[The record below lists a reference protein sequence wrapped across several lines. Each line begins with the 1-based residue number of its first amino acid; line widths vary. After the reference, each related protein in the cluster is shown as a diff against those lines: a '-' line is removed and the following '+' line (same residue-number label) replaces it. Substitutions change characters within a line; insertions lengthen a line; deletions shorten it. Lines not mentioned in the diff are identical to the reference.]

1 MLEVNIADQFTPL
14 PIKTKTAGDVDVDIV
29 SGTVGRIEGGSIVV
43 TAGTTNVT
51 TGSIVVTTGTIADM
65 DTVGTVGRVE
75 GGSILITAGTLTTG
89 SLSNVATIGT
99 IKNLDAGTVTV
110 GNINNIGT
118 LNVVEAGSINLLKAG
133 TITKVEGGSILV
145 TAGTITTGSL
155 SNVATLG
162 TIQNIVGGTVTV
174 GNINNIGTLN
184 VVETGSLNLLK
195 AGTITKLEGGT
206 LNNLATGTVTIGVG
220 TVTTGSLSNVATVGT
235 VLNINQGTI
244 TVSNPSGG
252 PTSAKMDEGSQAAL
266 AAGATGTVAFTAI
279 TNAKTGQLDRVL
291 VSSSVPIRA
300 EIQSVDDPGTGT
312 ITAGVIFTSAAMLND
327 RFDPP
332 FDTYFTRTSNGTAK
346 FQAVIKN
353 MDNSLSA
360 DIYAVGFWD
369 EITT

>member
-1 MLEVNIADQFTPL
+1 LLEVNIADQFTPL

-29 SGTVGRIEGGSIVV
+29 SGTVGRVEGGSIVV

-118 LNVVEAGSINLLKAG
+118 LNVVEAGSLNLLKAG
-133 TITKVEGGSILV
+133 TITRLEGGSIVV
-145 TAGTITTGSL
+145 TAGTISDL
-155 SNVATLG
+155 D
-162 TIQNIVGGTVTV
+162 TIGTVGLLET
-174 GNINNIGTLN
+174 GTLTAVN
-184 VVETGSLNLLK
+184 NLVK
-195 AGTITKLEGGT
+195 GTITKLEGGT
-206 LNNLATGTVTIGVG
+206 LGVVAAGSIVQTAG

-235 VLNINQGTI
+235 VLNVNQGTI

-300 EIQSVDDPGTGT
+300 EVQSVDDAGTGT

-332 FDTYFTRTSNGTAK
+332 FDTYFTRTSTGTAK

-353 MDNSLSA
+353 MDNSLTA

-369 EITT
+369 EVTT

>member
-1 MLEVNIADQFTPL
+1 MADQFTPL

-29 SGTVGRIEGGSIVV
+29 SGTVGRLEGGSIVV

-65 DTVGTVGRVE
+65 DTVGTVGVLEAGSLNLLKAGTITRLE
-75 GGSILITAGTLTTG
+75 GGSILQTAGTLTTG
-89 SLSNVATIGT
+89 SLTNVATVGT
-99 IKNLDAGTVTV
+99 ILNLNAGTVTV

-118 LNVVEAGSINLLKAG
+118 LNVVEAGS
-133 TITKVEGGSILV
+133 
-145 TAGTITTGSL
+145 
-155 SNVATLG
+155 
-162 TIQNIVGGTVTV
+162 
-174 GNINNIGTLN
+174 
-184 VVETGSLNLLK
+184 LNLLK

-206 LNNLATGTVTIGVG
+206 LGALAAGTVNVTTGSIVQTSG
-220 TVTTGSLSNVATVGT
+220 TLTTGSLSNVATVGT
-235 VLNINQGTI
+235 ILNVNQGTVTI
-244 TVSNPSGG
+244 TNPGGG

-291 VSSSVPIRA
+291 VSSSVPVRA
-300 EIQSVDDPGTGT
+300 EIQSVTDDATGT
-312 ITAGVIFTSAAMLND
+312 TTAGVIFTSAAMLNE

-353 MDNSLSA
+353 MDNSLTA

>member
-1 MLEVNIADQFTPL
+1 MADQYTPL

-29 SGTVGRIEGGSIVV
+29 SGTVGLLESGTLAAVNNLVKGTITRLEGGSV
-43 TAGTTNVT
+43 
-51 TGSIVVTTGTIADM
+51 VVTTGTIGDL
-65 DTVGTVGRVE
+65 DTIGTVGV
-75 GGSILITAGTLTTG
+75 L
-89 SLSNVATIGT
+89 
-99 IKNLDAGTVTV
+99 
-110 GNINNIGT
+110 
-118 LNVVEAGSINLLKAG
+118 EAGSLNLVKAG
-133 TITKVEGGSILV
+133 TITKVEGGTINNIASGSIVV
-145 TAGTITTGSL
+145 TAGTVDTTL
-155 SNVATLG
+155 VLDAG
-162 TIQNIVGGTVTV
+162 TIDLLKAGTLSA
-174 GNINNIGTLN
+174 INNI
-184 VVETGSLNLLK
+184 VK
-195 AGTITKLEGGT
+195 GTITKLEGGT

-235 VLNINQGTI
+235 IKNLDGGTV

-252 PTSAKMDEGSQAAL
+252 PSSAKFAQGSSAAL

-312 ITAGVIFTSAAMLND
+312 ITAGVVFTSAAMLNE

-332 FDTYFTRTSNGTAK
+332 FDTYFTRTSTGTAK

-353 MDNSLSA
+353 MDNVLAA
-360 DIYAVGFWD
+360 DVYATGFWD

>member
-1 MLEVNIADQFTPL
+1 MADQFTPL

-29 SGTVGRIEGGSIVV
+29 SGTVGRVEGGSIVV

-118 LNVVEAGSINLLKAG
+118 LNVVEAGSINLLKTG
-133 TITKVEGGSILV
+133 TITRLEGGSIVV
-145 TAGTITTGSL
+145 TAGTI
-155 SNVATLG
+155 
-162 TIQNIVGGTVTV
+162 
-174 GNINNIGTLN
+174 
-184 VVETGSLNLLK
+184 
-195 AGTITKLEGGT
+195 
-206 LNNLATGTVTIGVG
+206 
-220 TVTTGSLSNVATVGT
+220 SNVATVGT
-235 VLNINQGTI
+235 ILNVNQGTI

-327 RFDPP
+327 RFDTP